1 MSLMLVNVKRFPENR
16 FIRPIN
22 LQSLCSFSMLDFIRF
37 LYTANRYSAI
47 MKRSQEHILAVQEK
61 RFRQLLRH
69 TQAHSKYYR
78 DRWKGI
84 NIETCKLQDLPILTK
99 ADLMEHFEDVVT
111 DPRLKKEPIIEFM
124 SNLDNIGSYFLDEF
138 VVSHTSGSQGQ
149 AAIIVQPKDAPF
161 QLFAMQVARGH
172 SMPKTWATVF
182 KKIFQKR
189 SRWALVLFKPC
200 FIPSG
205 AAFGYMPKASRKLA
219 DMLRL
224 NLTDPFEENIKKLEE
239 FKPNF
244 ITAYVHVLEHLA
256 RAAKEGKTTLVSKGN
271 LELVIAI
278 SEPLPPDTQKFIEEN
293 LGVPVANHYAMGECP
308 QLSLGCP
315 KGKGAHVNSDMAI
328 LENIDANYQ
337 PVPPGKPGAKVL
349 LTNLMNFVQPIIR
362 YELDDVITISPDPCI
377 CGNTLPLVS
386 SIAGRSN
393 DQFWVTTRKGEA
405 IEMSNFIFKDAFLY
419 LFDLAEY
426 QVTQTGHNQF
436 QVLVEVVPNSKTT
449 IEQIRESINN
459 VLQVE
464 GVDVELDCRIEIVD
478 KILHDA
484 KSGKMRRF
492 INKVV
497 PANVPVVSAVSLP

>member
-1 MSLMLVNVKRFPENR
+1 MSRVFPKIDLSER
-16 FIRPIN
+16 TN
-22 LQSLCSFSMLDFIRF
+22 LRSVSFFNMLDFIRF

-47 MKRSQEHILAVQEK
+47 MKRSQEHILAIQEK
-61 RFRQLLRH
+61 RFRHLLRH
-69 TQAHSKYYR
+69 TMAHSKYYQ
-78 DRWKGI
+78 DRWKRI

-111 DPRLKKEPIIEFM
+111 DSRLKKEPIIEFM
-124 SNLDNIGSYFLDEF
+124 TNLDNIGRYFLGEF

-149 AAIIVQPKDAPF
+149 AAIVVQPKDAPF
-161 QLFAMQVARGH
+161 HLFAMQVARGH

-205 AAFGYMPKASRKLA
+205 AAFGYMPKASHKLA

-224 NLTDPFEENIKKLEE
+224 NLSDPFEETLKKLEE

-244 ITAYVHVLEHLA
+244 ITAYVHVLEQLA
-256 RAAKEGKTTLVSKGN
+256 RAVKQGKTTLASNGN

-278 SEPLPPDTQKFIEEN
+278 SEPLPPDTQKYIEEN

-315 KGKGAHVNSDMAI
+315 KGKGAHVNNDMAI
-328 LENIDANYQ
+328 LENVDANYQ
-337 PVPPGKPGAKVL
+337 PVPPGTPGAKVL
-349 LTNLMNFVQPIIR
+349 LTNLMNQVQPIIR

-377 CGNTLPLVS
+377 CGNQLPLIS
-386 SIAGRSN
+386 SIAGRAN
-393 DQFWVTTRKGEA
+393 DQFWVTNRKGETL
-405 IEMSNFIFKDAFLY
+405 EMSNFIFKDAFLY

-426 QVTQTGHNQF
+426 QVIQTGPNQF
-436 QVLVEVVPNSKTT
+436 QVLVEVVPDSKTT
-449 IEQIRESINN
+449 PGDISKSIDNILN
-459 VLQVE
+459 VE
-464 GVDVELDCRIEIVD
+464 GVDVDIDCRIEIVS
-478 KILHDA
+478 KIPHDA
-484 KSGKMRRF
+484 KSGKLRRF
-492 INKVV
+492 INKIG
-497 PANVPVVSAVSLP
+497 PPNVPVVGSVILP